1 MEIQNILSDI
11 QKNSTQLENIFIT
24 LADKFPNLLNR
35 KGGTALEKLQDLLEK
50 LKKENDSSVIQE
62 KSFFDNFGEN
72 YTTLF
77 DELNLKLKDLTNLN
91 SQVQIIK
98 EDSEELE
105 LITLNAMVVSIK
117 SGAEGRA
124 FSVITEN
131 QKQLSN
137 QMYLLSD
144 KLLKEED
151 ELIEKITVLK
161 TIFTDTEGAQKEL
174 SELGIRSSSD
184 ITTLIR
190 KASAPLDSTA
200 ELARTVYPL
209 IQQSMEGLQIQD
221 IIRQSVNHIQIA
233 LEAVIP
239 YDHIDMQ
246 SDGALDTVCFN
257 TELLN
262 ITESVLQDILLS
274 LKKGTGIFNT
284 NWNQVSVALKTIEQN
299 RIQYMN
305 KFLDEK
311 ETDSDNI
318 QMRLQTI
325 IGMFSTL
332 IQKFNN
338 YQLSQRDFNY
348 TCQSITERTQK
359 MHKVFED
366 LKPVIENLQH
376 IRILQQIEVAKN
388 EVLASVRE
396 SVTEM
401 DNRIN
406 SAQKV
411 LGVVQKALQEFAAGT
426 SQLLSRFTNQID
438 KDNEQMQEL
447 RTEKTAF
454 FNKMNSLQTNLADL
468 VHHFTV
474 LPAGFEQQYADIQM
488 ELQKLD
494 QVTQLFTEITEHIRI
509 ERCFFEERK
518 KEQLARQHLT
528 EWKIKNDK
536 FKDLIQNFTIAAH
549 KEAAGRI
556 AGFEV
561 EKGSAGGDVILFQ

>member
-11 QKNSTQLENIFIT
+11 QKNNIQLENIFIT
-24 LADKFPNLLNR
+24 LAEIFPNLLNK

-50 LKKENDSSVIQE
+50 LKIENNSSVIQE

-72 YTTLF
+72 YTILF
-77 DELNLKLKDLTNLN
+77 DELNRKLKDLTNLN

-144 KLLKEED
+144 RLLKEED
-151 ELIEKITVLK
+151 ELIEKITNLK
-161 TIFTDTEGAQKEL
+161 TIFTDTEESQKEL
-174 SELGIRSSSD
+174 SELGSRSSSN
-184 ITTLIR
+184 ITALIQ
-190 KASAPLDSTA
+190 KAAAPLGSTA

-221 IIRQSVNHIQIA
+221 IIRQSVNHIQIV

-239 YDHIDMQ
+239 YDQIDMQ

-257 TELLN
+257 SELLN
-262 ITESVLQDILLS
+262 ITESVLQDILSS
-274 LKKGTGIFNT
+274 LTKSTGIFNI
-284 NWNQVSVALKTIEQN
+284 NWNQVSGALKTIEQN

-311 ETDSDNI
+311 ETNSDNI
-318 QMRLQTI
+318 QIHLQTVI
-325 IGMFSTL
+325 SMFSTL

-348 TCQSITERTQK
+348 TCQSITERTRR
-359 MHKVFED
+359 MYKVFED

-411 LGVVQKALQEFAAGT
+411 LDVVQKALQEFAAGT
-426 SQLLSRFTNQID
+426 SQLLFRFTSQID

-447 RTEKTAF
+447 RTEKTVF
-454 FNKMNSLQTNLADL
+454 FNKMNSLQTDLADL

-474 LPAGFEQQYADIQM
+474 LPAGFEQQYADVQM

-494 QVTQLFTEITEHIRI
+494 QVTQLFTEITEKIRI
-509 ERCFFEERK
+509 ERRFFEEQK
-518 KEQLARQHLT
+518 KEQLVRQHLT
-528 EWKIKNDK
+528 EWKIRNDK